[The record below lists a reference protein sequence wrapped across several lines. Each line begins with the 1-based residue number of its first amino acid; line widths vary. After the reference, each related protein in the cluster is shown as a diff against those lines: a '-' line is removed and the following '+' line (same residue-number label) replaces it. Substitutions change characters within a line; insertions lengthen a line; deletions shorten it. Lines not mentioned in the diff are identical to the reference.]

1 MRLVFMGTP
10 AFVVPVL
17 DALVNAPGVQVAG
30 VYAPP
35 DRPGGR
41 GRRADVSPIKSY
53 ALEKGLALFQ
63 PSSLRTAESQEELA
77 AIAPE
82 VIVVAAY
89 GNLLPAQVLELP
101 PHGCLNL
108 HPSLLPLHRGPSP
121 VSTAILEGDTV
132 SGTTLMLLDRGMDTG
147 PIIAQRQYQLSG
159 AETAET
165 LTADLF
171 QLGTSLLLE
180 KLDDWAGGR
189 LTAKPQ
195 EEADATITQKLDRA
209 DGQAN
214 WSLPAAALERKRRA
228 FSPWPGLFTHWQE
241 KVLKLLDVVALP
253 AETAEAARSSQQPGR
268 VLALGTS
275 DVPLGIATARGVLG
289 LKTLQMEGRRAV
301 AAAEFLR
308 GYPQFVDARL

>member
-82 VIVVAAY
+82 AIVVAAY
-89 GNLLPAQVLELP
+89 GKLLPAQVLELP

-228 FSPWPGLFTHWQE
+228 FTPWPGLFTHWQE

-253 AETAEAARSSQQPGR
+253 AETADAAGSSQQPGR